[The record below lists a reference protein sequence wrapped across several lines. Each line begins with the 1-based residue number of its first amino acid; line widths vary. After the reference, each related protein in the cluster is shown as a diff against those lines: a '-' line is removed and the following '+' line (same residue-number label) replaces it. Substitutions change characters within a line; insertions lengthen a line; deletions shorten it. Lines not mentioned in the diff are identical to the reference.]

1 METALKRAASI
12 LNSRPMSAICCRKGG
27 VDPDFI
33 TALTPNMMLLGR
45 ANCDAPLKNYEDSET
60 PLARLQYIAE
70 IESLFWHQFKV
81 QDFHSLVPTQKLTV
95 EKRNMRQGDVVLILY
110 SGKSKSAEYKLGRI
124 VAVEVDPD
132 KLVRTCLVRYS
143 LVPNMPREDRLNYKG
158 VTIKHVRMAIQRLFV
173 ILTQ

>member
-1 METALKRAASI
+1 MKTQRHFWPGCS
-12 LNSRPMSAICCRKGG
+12 
-27 VDPDFI
+27 
-33 TALTPNMMLLGR
+33 
-45 ANCDAPLKNYEDSET
+45 
-60 PLARLQYIAE
+60 IAE
-70 IESLFWHQFKV
+70 IESLSWHQFKV
-81 QDFHSLVPTQKLTV
+81 QDFHSLVPTQKWRV
-95 EKRNMRQGDVVLILY
+95 GKRNMRQDGVVLILY
-110 SGKSKSAEYKLGRI
+110 SGESKLAEYKLGRI